1 MMNIQKTNKST
12 LKLTI
17 IINLIFLVVGFF
29 YVNKLIYISYS
40 ILNIV
45 LLATYFIIE
54 KYGYLFDSMSQTN
67 IIAKNLNKQLGRLE
81 L

>member
-54 KYGYLFDSMSQTN
+54 KYGYLFDAMSQTN